1 MASNAVEADT
11 HRPYRPKLIGLY
23 SPAPR
28 SGKGTIA
35 SVFAFHG
42 YQIVRFSDPIRS
54 MFSALYHEA
63 TRYSPAPAY
72 FEERK
77 NEAVPALGGMSY
89 REFATSIGSEW
100 GRKRH
105 PGLWVEIAK
114 RKIEDHLTMGRNVV
128 VEDVRFPN
136 EFDMLRSLDATMVK
150 VVRPLSNGGTPETAF
165 MFEGML
171 ESKTFDMSI
180 LNIGTRAALEG
191 VASDLMFGLRPWLK
205 PGDTHYPATEFGGLW
220 FDGPLG

>member
-28 SGKGTIA
+28 SGKGTLA

-42 YQIVRFSDPIRS
+42 YQVVRFSDPIRA

-63 TRYSPAPAY
+63 TRYSTSPAL
-72 FEERK
+72 FEDGK
-77 NEAVPALGGMSY
+77 NNAVPALGGMSY

-105 PGLWVEIAK
+105 PDLWVEIAK
-114 RKIEDHLTMGRNVV
+114 RKIEDHLAMDRNVV

-136 EFDMLRSLDATMVK
+136 EYDMLRSLDATMVK
-150 VVRPLSNGGTPETAF
+150 VERPVWNGGTPTEAF

-171 ESKTFDMSI
+171 EDRQFD
-180 LNIGTRAALEG
+180 LNVWNNSSRSELEA
-191 VASDLMFGLRPWLK
+191 VASDLMFGLRSWK
-205 PGDTHYPATEFGGLW
+205 KEPAPYSGGLW